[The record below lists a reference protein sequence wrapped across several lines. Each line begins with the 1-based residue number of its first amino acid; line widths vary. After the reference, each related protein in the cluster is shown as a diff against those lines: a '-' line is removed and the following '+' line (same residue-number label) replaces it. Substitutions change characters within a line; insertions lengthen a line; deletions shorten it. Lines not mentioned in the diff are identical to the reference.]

1 MAIAHPASSEAGPQ
15 PESNKKPKN
24 QPETHVDAG
33 AELETAPAVAAPPVV
48 SDAISRGGRKREA
61 DAASGVEGGDAELRK
76 SELVVAGVDESSAS
90 HLAGSSARDIRS
102 VDAKFQR
109 LLATVHENRPGDD
122 LEIIRK
128 AWAFCLQQHEGQKRA
143 SGEPYIIHPL
153 EVGQVLAELKM
164 DSTAIAAG
172 LLHDAVED
180 TDVTSAEIAK
190 QFGDQVAHIVEG
202 VTKLEKIKFANREDH
217 QAENIRKMLLAMVT
231 DVRVVIIKLA
241 DRLHNMRTLEHLNP
255 EKQQKIARETL
266 DIYAPL
272 AHRLGMGKLRGEL
285 EDLAFRYTDPY
296 AYEQVSNEVD
306 ALRGAGEK
314 FLQKIVTQLEAKL
327 KEFKIQGRV
336 ESRIKRLYSI
346 QQKLQDQKIPVD
358 QVYDLLAI
366 RVICNTVQD
375 CYALLG
381 LLHSIWRP
389 VPGRIKDFI
398 AMPRPNLYQSL
409 HTTLIAEGGHQFEVQ
424 IRTEDMHR
432 VAEEGIAAHWKYKAD
447 DNVSA
452 KDEQRLAWVRQ
463 LMEWQREM
471 TDPNEFM
478 STLKIDLYP
487 EEVYTFTPKGKV
499 VVLPK
504 DASPIDFAYAIHTEV
519 GNTTVGAKVNGRI
532 VPLRTKLRNGDIVEI
547 STQAGHAPSRD
558 WLSFTKSSRA
568 RNKIK
573 HWLNEHQRERAIEI
587 GRKLLDRE
595 ARKYKLG
602 LSKYGEAD
610 YDRVAGDYGVGTQAE
625 LLAGVGFGK
634 FSARQVLN
642 KLEPGS
648 TMTAE
653 PAAPESGIGASSI
666 GGALGQMSEAV
677 KRVFFGKGSES
688 LQVEGQDDLLVY
700 RARCCNPIR
709 GEEIVGYVTRGKG
722 VAVHARS
729 CPNVQNLLYES
740 DRRIQVEWS
749 PSPTEPG
756 GTKPQTYPVKLTV
769 ICDDRAGLL
778 KEFTAIISDDGTNIR
793 SVDTKPT
800 PEGTMVVDFVVETVD
815 VRHLNKLVQNLRKVP
830 GVRDVQRVQKI

>member
-1 MAIAHPASSEAGPQ
+1 MI
-15 PESNKKPKN
+15 
-24 QPETHVDAG
+24 
-33 AELETAPAVAAPPVV
+33 
-48 SDAISRGGRKREA
+48 
-61 DAASGVEGGDAELRK
+61 
-76 SELVVAGVDESSAS
+76 AGVDEAAIANESSAS
-90 HLAGSSARDIRS
+90 HLLGISAEDIHT
-102 VDAKFQR
+102 VDAKFNK

-241 DRLHNMRTLEHLNP
+241 DRLHNMRTLEHLKP

-306 ALRGAGEK
+306 ALRGKGEE
-314 FLQKIVTQLEAKL
+314 FLQKIVTQLETKL

-432 VAEEGIAAHWKYKAD
+432 VAEEGIAAHWKYKAS

-547 STQAGHAPSRD
+547 STQTGHAPSRD

-573 HWLNEHQRERAIEI
+573 HWLNEHQRERAMEI

-595 ARKYKLG
+595 ARKYKLSLG
-602 LSKYGEAD
+602 KFEEED
-610 YDRVAGDYGVGTQAE
+610 YDKVASEYGLGTA
-625 LLAGVGFGK
+625 
-634 FSARQVLN
+634 
-642 KLEPGS
+642 
-648 TMTAE
+648 
-653 PAAPESGIGASSI
+653 
-666 GGALGQMSEAV
+666 GGAAGGRGVWE
-677 KRVFFGKGSES
+677 VFG
-688 LQVEGQDDLLVY
+688 
-700 RARCCNPIR
+700 A
-709 GEEIVGYVTRGKG
+709 
-722 VAVHARS
+722 
-729 CPNVQNLLYES
+729 
-740 DRRIQVEWS
+740 
-749 PSPTEPG
+749 
-756 GTKPQTYPVKLTV
+756 
-769 ICDDRAGLL
+769 AGA
-778 KEFTAIISDDGTNIR
+778 E
-793 SVDTKPT
+793 
-800 PEGTMVVDFVVETVD
+800 
-815 VRHLNKLVQNLRKVP
+815 
-830 GVRDVQRVQKI
+830 

>member
-1 MAIAHPASSEAGPQ
+1 MTGAG
-15 PESNKKPKN
+15 N
-24 QPETHVDAG
+24 
-33 AELETAPAVAAPPVV
+33 ELEASPSATAPSKPVRATNPPLDEPSGVFADALAAPAVPLEPALAAP
-48 SDAISRGGRKREA
+48 A
-61 DAASGVEGGDAELRK
+61 DSHTGD
-76 SELVVAGVDESSAS
+76 SSAA
-90 HLAGSSARDIRS
+90 HLAGTEAAEIAE
-102 VDAKFQR
+102 VDTKFQK
-109 LLATVHENRPGDD
+109 LLATVRENRPGDD
-122 LEIIRK
+122 LEIVRK
-128 AWAFCLQQHEGQKRA
+128 AWEFCMKQHEGQKRA

-153 EVGQVLAELKM
+153 EVAQVLAELKM

-190 QFGDQVAHIVEG
+190 MFGEQVAHIVEG
-202 VTKLEKIKFANREDH
+202 VTKLDKIKFANREDH

-241 DRLHNMRTLEHLNP
+241 DRLHNMRTLEHLKP

-285 EDLAFRYTDPY
+285 EDLAFRYTDSFS
-296 AYEQVSNEVD
+296 YEQLSGEVE
-306 ALRGAGEK
+306 ALRGEGEK
-314 FLQKIVTQLEAKL
+314 FLDGIVVEIEAKL
-327 KEFKIQGRV
+327 KEFKIKGRV

-358 QVYDLLAI
+358 QVYDLLAV
-366 RVICNTVQD
+366 RVICETVQD

-409 HTTLIAEGGHQFEVQ
+409 HTTLIAPGGHQFEVQ

-432 VAEEGIAAHWKYKAD
+432 VAEEGIAAHWKYKASD
-447 DNVSA
+447 SVSA

-463 LMEWQREM
+463 LMEWQRDM

-519 GNTTVGAKVNGRI
+519 GNTTIGAKVNGRI

-547 STQAGHAPSRD
+547 STQTGHAPSRD

-573 HWLNEHQRERAIEI
+573 HWLNENQRERAIEI
-587 GRKLLDRE
+587 GRKLLERE
-595 ARKYKLG
+595 ARKYKLSLGKFDETDYVKIAGEYG
-602 LSKYGEAD
+602 L
-610 YDRVAGDYGVGTQAE
+610 GTEAE

-634 FSARQVLN
+634 YSARAVLN

-648 TMTAE
+648 TMAAE
-653 PAAPESGIGASSI
+653 PAPPEHGIGSAV
-666 GGALGQMSEAV
+666 GQMSEAV
-677 KRVFFGKGSES
+677 KRVFFGKGSDS

-709 GEEIVGYVTRGKG
+709 GEEIIGYVTRGKG
-722 VAVHARS
+722 VAVHARN

-740 DRRIQVEWS
+740 DRRIQVEWAPMAS
-749 PSPTEPG
+749 EPG
-756 GTKPQTYPVKLTV
+756 KTKQQTYPVKLTV
-769 ICDDRAGLL
+769 ICDDRAGML
-778 KEFTAIISDDGTNIR
+778 KELTAIISDDGTNIR
-793 SVDTKPT
+793 GMDSKQLEDGVTAQV
-800 PEGTMVVDFVVETVD
+800 EFVVETVD
-815 VRHLNKLVQNLRKVP
+815 VRHLNKLVQNMRRVP

>member
-1 MAIAHPASSEAGPQ
+1 MAIANPASTKPGTQTQSEGQ
-15 PESNKKPKN
+15 PLNS
-24 QPETHVDAG
+24 VADAG
-33 AELETAPAVAAPPVV
+33 VELQVAPPAEVTEAASDAGVSARVEAAP
-48 SDAISRGGRKREA
+48 R
-61 DAASGVEGGDAELRK
+61 
-76 SELVVAGVDESSAS
+76 ESSAS
-90 HLAGSSARDIRS
+90 HLAWLPASEIKIID
-102 VDAKFQR
+102 DKFQK
-109 LLATVHENRPGDD
+109 LLDTVHANRPGDD

-128 AWAFCLQQHEGQKRA
+128 AWEFCLQQHEGQKRA
-143 SGEPYIIHPL
+143 SGEPYVIHPL

-180 TDVTSAEIAK
+180 TDVSSEEIGK
-190 QFGDQVAHIVEG
+190 RFGEQVAHIVEG
-202 VTKLEKIKFANREDH
+202 VTKLDKIKFANREDH

-241 DRLHNMRTLEHLNP
+241 DRLHNMRTLEHLKP

-266 DIYAPL
+266 EIYAPL

-285 EDLAFRYTDPY
+285 EDLAFRYTDPF
-296 AYEQVSNEVD
+296 AYEQVSHEVD
-306 ALRGAGEK
+306 SLRGAGEE
-314 FLQKIVTQLEAKL
+314 FLKKIVTRMEEKL
-327 KEFKIQGRV
+327 REFKISGRV
-336 ESRIKRLYSI
+336 EWRIKRLYSI
-346 QQKLQDQKIPVD
+346 QQKLQEGKIPVD
-358 QVYDLLAI
+358 QVYDLLAV
-366 RVICNTVQD
+366 RVITQTVQD

-504 DASPIDFAYAIHTEV
+504 DASPVDFAYSIHTEV
-519 GNTTVGAKVNGRI
+519 GNTTTGAKVNGRI
-532 VPLRTKLRNGDIVEI
+532 VPLRTKLKNGDIVEI
-547 STQAGHAPSRD
+547 TTQAGHNPSRD
-558 WLSFTKSSRA
+558 WLSFTKSSKA

-573 HWLNEHQRERAIEI
+573 HWLNEHQRQRAMEI
-587 GRKLLDRE
+587 GKKLLDRE
-595 ARKYKLG
+595 ARKFKLA
-602 LSKYGEAD
+602 LSKFTTAD
-610 YDRVAGDYGVGTQAE
+610 YDRVAHEYGMTSEPE
-625 LLAGVGFGK
+625 LLAAVGFGK
-634 FSARQVLN
+634 YSSRQVLN

-648 TMTAE
+648 TMAAE
-653 PAAPESGIGASSI
+653 PAPAEPGTVGNT
-666 GGALGQMSEAV
+666 LGQMSEAV

-709 GEEIVGYVTRGKG
+709 GEEIIGYVTRGKG

-740 DRRIQVEWS
+740 DRRIQVEWA
-749 PSPTEPG
+749 PTATEPG
-756 GTKPQTYPVKLTV
+756 TAKQQTYPVKLTV
-769 ICDDRAGLL
+769 ICEDRTGML

-793 SVDTKPT
+793 SVDSKSH
-800 PEGTMVVDFVVETVD
+800 EDGMAIVDFVIETVD
-815 VRHLNKLVQNLRKVP
+815 LRHLNRLVERLRRVP
-830 GVRDVQRVQKI
+830 GVREVQRVQKI

>member
-1 MAIAHPASSEAGPQ
+1 MATAHPASSQVGPQ
-15 PESNKKPKN
+15 PEPHNAPKN
-24 QPETHVDAG
+24 PPDLQHTDTG
-33 AELETAPAVAAPPVV
+33 IELETALPVAAATVP
-48 SDAISRGGRKREA
+48 SDTIPRGKRKKAAAQSQPANTSEA
-61 DAASGVEGGDAELRK
+61 DLSSL
-76 SELVVAGVDESSAS
+76 LIAGVDESSAS
-90 HLAGSSARDIRS
+90 HLSGSSAKDIHS
-102 VDAKFQR
+102 VDKKFQI
-109 LLATVHENRPGDD
+109 LLTTVHENRPADD
-122 LEIIRK
+122 LDIIRK
-128 AWAFCLQQHEGQKRA
+128 AWAFCMQQHEGQKRA

-153 EVGQVLAELKM
+153 EVAQVLAELKM

-180 TDVTSAEIAK
+180 TDVTSEEIAK
-190 QFGDQVAHIVEG
+190 RFGDQVAHIVEG

-241 DRLHNMRTLEHLNP
+241 DRLHNMRTLEHLKP

-296 AYEQVSNEVD
+296 AYEQVSTEVD
-306 ALRGAGEK
+306 ALRGAGEE
-314 FLQKIVTQLEAKL
+314 FLQKIVRQLETKL
-327 KEFKIQGRV
+327 KEFKILGRV

-346 QQKLQDQKIPVD
+346 QQKLVDQKIPVD

-366 RVICNTVQD
+366 RVICTSVQD

-381 LLHSIWRP
+381 LLHSMWRP

-432 VAEEGIAAHWKYKAD
+432 VAEEGIAAHWKYKAS

-504 DASPIDFAYAIHTEV
+504 DASPIDFAYTIHTEV

-547 STQAGHAPSRD
+547 TTQTGHAPSRD

-573 HWLNEHQRERAIEI
+573 HWLNEHQRERAVEI
-587 GRKLLDRE
+587 GKKLLDRE
-595 ARKYKLG
+595 ARKYKLSLG
-602 LSKYGEAD
+602 KFHEAD
-610 YDRVAGDYGVGTQAE
+610 YDKVATDYGLGTQAE

-634 FSARQVLN
+634 YSARQVLN

-648 TMTAE
+648 TMSAE
-653 PAAPESGIGASSI
+653 PAPLE
-666 GGALGQMSEAV
+666 GGVGNTVGQMSDAV
-677 KRVFFGKGSES
+677 KRVFFGKGSDS

-709 GEEIVGYVTRGKG
+709 GEEIIGYVTRGKG

-740 DRRIQVEWS
+740 DRRIQVDWS
-749 PSPTEPG
+749 PSPLEA
-756 GTKPQTYPVKLTV
+756 GTTKAQTYPVKLT
-769 ICDDRAGLL
+769 ILCDDRTGML

-800 PEGTMVVDFVVETVD
+800 ADGQVMVDFVVETVD
-815 VRHLNKLVQNLRKVP
+815 VRHLNRLVLNLRKVP

>member
-1 MAIAHPASSEAGPQ
+1 MAIAHPASSQAGSQ
-15 PESNKKPKN
+15 PESHQEPKS
-24 QPETHVDAG
+24 QPEIESVNAG
-33 AELETAPAVAAPPVV
+33 MELKEALPVADPPVAPGTL
-48 SDAISRGGRKREA
+48 SRARRKKKDAIPADGPELAQELDVPA
-61 DAASGVEGGDAELRK
+61 DA
-76 SELVVAGVDESSAS
+76 LVIAGVGESSAS
-90 HLAGSSARDIRS
+90 HLGGSSVADIQS

-109 LLATVHENRPGDD
+109 LLTTVHENRPADD
-122 LEIIRK
+122 LDIIRK
-128 AWAFCLQQHEGQKRA
+128 SWAFCMQQHEGQKRA

-153 EVGQVLAELKM
+153 EVAQVLAELKM

-180 TDVTSAEIAK
+180 TDVTSEEIAK
-190 QFGDQVAHIVEG
+190 RFGDQVGHIVEG

-241 DRLHNMRTLEHLNP
+241 DRLHNMRTLEHLKP

-296 AYEQVSNEVD
+296 AYEQVSAEVD
-306 ALRGAGEK
+306 ALRGAGEE
-314 FLQKIVTQLEAKL
+314 FLQKIVRQLEAKL
-327 KEFKIQGRV
+327 VEYKIQGRV

-346 QQKLQDQKIPVD
+346 QQKLVDQKIPVD

-366 RVICNTVQD
+366 RVICNSVQD

-432 VAEEGIAAHWKYKAD
+432 VAEEGIAAHWKYKAS

-471 TDPNEFM
+471 PDPNEFM

-519 GNTTVGAKVNGRI
+519 GNTTIGAKVNGRI
-532 VPLRTKLRNGDIVEI
+532 VPLRTRLRNGDIVEI

-595 ARKYKLG
+595 ARKYKLALG
-602 LSKYGEAD
+602 KFGEAD
-610 YDRVAGDYGVGTQAE
+610 YDKVASEYGLGTQAE

-634 FSARQVLN
+634 YSARQVLN

-653 PAAPESGIGASSI
+653 PAPPE
-666 GGALGQMSEAV
+666 GGVGNTLGQMSEAV
-677 KRVFFGKGSES
+677 KRVFFGKGSDS

-709 GEEIVGYVTRGKG
+709 GEEIIGYVTRGKG

-749 PSPTEPG
+749 PSPIET
-756 GTKPQTYPVKLTV
+756 GTTKAQTYPVKLTV

-793 SVDTKPT
+793 SVETKPT
-800 PEGTMVVDFVVETVD
+800 PDGQVVVDFVVETVD
-815 VRHLNKLVQNLRKVP
+815 VRHLNRLVLNLRKVP